1 MREYENIML
10 KAIQMIKLVSIKIEK
25 FYIKN
30 CEYEI
35 K

>member
-10 KAIQMIKLVSIKIEK
+10 KAIQMIKLISIKIEK
-25 FYIKN
+25 NYIKN